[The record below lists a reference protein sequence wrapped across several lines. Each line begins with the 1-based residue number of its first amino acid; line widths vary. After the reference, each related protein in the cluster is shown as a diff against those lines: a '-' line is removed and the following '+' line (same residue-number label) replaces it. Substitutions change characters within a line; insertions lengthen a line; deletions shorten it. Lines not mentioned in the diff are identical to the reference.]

1 MTDNMFAET
10 DLEKNIKFYHGQI
23 NSFLINGD
31 LSKIDLV
38 SIKRLD
44 VGELL
49 AEVKK
54 SDLPKERKEYA
65 QKIAENTHA
74 LLKATDEFLL
84 TPGYANK
91 EQYR

>member
-10 DLEKNIKFYHGQI
+10 DLEKNIEFYQKQI
-23 NSFLINGD
+23 NNFLINGD
-31 LSKIDLV
+31 LSRLDLV
-38 SIKRLD
+38 DIKRLD

-49 AEVKK
+49 AKVKQ
-54 SDLPKERKEYA
+54 SDLPEKRKIYA
-65 QKIAENTHA
+65 QKIAENTLAVLRASH
-74 LLKATDEFLL
+74 DFIL